1 MMYRE
6 FSTTEEL
13 IQKSF
18 PDVCIDKSLTQRIS
32 LGGRAIPQFVLDWL
46 VSRFTENGIVNQEKI
61 KLFLSKHLPDKSHK
75 NILLNQL
82 THGEILKI
90 LDSYS
95 VEINIEKG
103 KKIVHIPSLDKKG
116 FVKDEILENHK
127 SLLVGNVWGSGTL
140 TLRQSETADNEIW
153 MEDFKPMQTAIV
165 DVDYFIEQRKYFTL
179 EQWREML
186 VRSMGYNPEAYSPR
200 QQLWLITRLIPM
212 VQPRTNLI
220 ELAPKGTGKS
230 FVFSQ
235 LSRYAWLISGG
246 IVTRAKLFYEMSS
259 KTYGVI
265 TRYDAVILDEVQTI
279 NFREPEE
286 IIGALKGYLEN
297 GEFRVMN
304 VSATSESSFVMLA
317 NIAIGTDGR
326 PLLDNYFNALP
337 PFLQETAFID
347 RLHGLLPG
355 WEIPRIEKQM
365 IGDGIALKADYF
377 ASVLHELRKGSEFA
391 NYFREHTI
399 TDGDLRDI
407 RAVERLCS
415 GYLKLLFP
423 DLNLLTKEQFIEYCL
438 HPAKQ
443 LRSIIRQQLSIR
455 DFEYK
460 SSLAK
465 IETKG

>member
-1 MMYRE
+1 MYRE
-6 FSTTEEL
+6 LSTTEEL

-18 PDVCIDKSLTQRIS
+18 PDVCIDKSLTQRVS
-32 LGGRAIPQFVLDWL
+32 LGGRAVPQFVLDWL
-46 VSRFTENGIVNQEKI
+46 VSRHTENGIVDQEKI
-61 KLFLSKHLPDKSHK
+61 KLFLSRHLPDKSYK
-75 NILLNQL
+75 NILLKQL
-82 THGEILKI
+82 MDGEILKI

-95 VEINIEKG
+95 VEVDIKKG
-103 KKIVHIPSLDKKG
+103 RKIVSIPSLDKTG
-116 FVKDEILENHK
+116 FIKDEILENHK
-127 SLLVGNVWGSGTL
+127 SLLLGNVWGSGTL
-140 TLRQSETADNEIW
+140 TLRQSENDENEIW

-186 VRSMGYNPEAYSPR
+186 VRSMGYNPEAYSPK
-200 QQLWLITRLIPM
+200 QQLWLITRLIPL
-212 VQPRTNLI
+212 VQPRVNLV

-246 IVTRAKLFYEMSS
+246 IVTRAKLFYEMTS

-265 TRYDAVILDEVQTI
+265 TRYDTVILDEVQTI
-279 NFREPEE
+279 RFKDPEE

-304 VSATSESSFVMLA
+304 VSATSEASFVMLA
-317 NIAIGTDGR
+317 NIVIGTDGR
-326 PLLDNYFNALP
+326 PLLENYFDALP
-337 PFLQETAFID
+337 YFLQETAFID

-355 WEIPRIEKQM
+355 WELPRIEKQM
-365 IGDGIALKADYF
+365 IGNGIALKADYF
-377 ASVLHELRKGSEFA
+377 SSVLHTLRKRGEFS
-391 NYFREHTI
+391 NYFREHTY

-407 RAVERLCS
+407 NAVERICS

-423 DLNLLTKEQFIEYCL
+423 DLNLLNKEHFIEYCL
-438 HPAKQ
+438 NPARQ

-455 DFEYK
+455 DYEYK
-460 SSLAK
+460 NSLAK
-465 IETKG
+465 IDAR

>member
-1 MMYRE
+1 MYRDI
-6 FSTTEEL
+6 SNTEEL
-13 IQKSF
+13 VKKSF
-18 PDVCIDKSLTQRIS
+18 PDVCIDKSLTQRVS
-32 LGGRAIPQFVLDWL
+32 LGGRAIPHFVLDWL
-46 VSRFTENGIVNQEKI
+46 VSRFTENGIINYEKI
-61 KLFLSKHLPDKSHK
+61 KVFLAKHLPDKSHR
-75 NILLNQL
+75 NILLKQL
-82 THGEILKI
+82 MDGEVLKI

-95 VEINIEKG
+95 VEVDIKKG
-103 KKIVHIPSLDKKG
+103 RKIVAIPSLDKTG
-116 FVKDEILENHK
+116 FIKDEILENHK
-127 SLLVGNVWGSGTL
+127 SLLLGNVWGSGTL
-140 TLRQSETADNEIW
+140 TLRPSENGDNEIW

-165 DVDYFIEQRKYFTL
+165 DVDYFIEQRKHFTV

-186 VRSMGYNPEAYSPR
+186 VRSMGYNPESYSPI
-200 QQLWLITRLIPM
+200 QQLWLITRLIPL
-212 VQPRTNLI
+212 VQPRVNLV

-246 IVTRAKLFYEMSS
+246 IVTRAKLFYEMTS

-265 TRYDAVILDEVQTI
+265 TRYDTVILDEVQTI
-279 NFREPEE
+279 RFKDPEE

-304 VSATSESSFVMLA
+304 VSATSEASFVMLA

-337 PFLQETAFID
+337 YFLQETAFID
-347 RLHGLLPG
+347 RIHGLIPG
-355 WEIPRIEKQM
+355 WELPRIEKQM
-365 IGDGIALKADYF
+365 IGNGIALKADYF
-377 ASVLHELRKGSEFA
+377 SSVLHALRKKGEFS
-391 NYFREHTI
+391 NYFKEHTY

-407 RAVERLCS
+407 NAVERLCS

-423 DLNLLTKEQFIEYCL
+423 DLSTLNNEQFVEYCL
-438 HPAKQ
+438 NPAKQ

-455 DFEYK
+455 DYEYK

-465 IETKG
+465 IEAKG

>member
-1 MMYRE
+1 MYRE
-6 FSTTEEL
+6 LSPTEEL
-13 IQKSF
+13 IQNCF
-18 PDVCIDKSLTQRIS
+18 PDVCIDKSLTQRVS

-46 VSRFTENGIVNQEKI
+46 VSRYTENGIIDQEKI
-61 KLFLSKHLPDKSHK
+61 KLFLSRHLPDKSHK
-75 NILLNQL
+75 NILLKQL
-82 THGEILKI
+82 MDGEILKI

-95 VEINIEKG
+95 VNINIEKG
-103 KKIVHIPSLDKKG
+103 QKIVDIPSLDKKG
-116 FVKDEILENHK
+116 FVKDELLENHK
-127 SLLVGNVWGSGTL
+127 LLLLGNVWGSGTL
-140 TLRQSETADNEIW
+140 TLRQSEKGENEIW
-153 MEDFKPMQTAIV
+153 MEDFKPMQTAII

-186 VRSMGYNPEAYSPR
+186 VRSMGYNPEAYSPK
-200 QQLWLITRLIPM
+200 QQQWLITRLIPL
-212 VQPRTNLI
+212 VQPRVNLV

-235 LSRYAWLISGG
+235 LSRHAWLISGG

-265 TRYDAVILDEVQTI
+265 TRYDTVILDEVQTI
-279 NFREPEE
+279 HFKDPEE

-304 VSATSESSFVMLA
+304 VSATSEASFVMLA

-337 PFLQETAFID
+337 HFLQETAFID
-347 RLHGLLPG
+347 RIHGLLPG
-355 WEIPRIEKQM
+355 WEIPRIDKQM
-365 IGDGIALKADYF
+365 IGNGVALKADYF
-377 ASVLHELRKGSEFA
+377 SSALHELRKRGEFS
-391 NYFREHTI
+391 NYFREHTS

-407 RAVERLCS
+407 NAVERLTS

-423 DLNLLTKEQFIEYCL
+423 DLSILNNEQFIEYCL
-438 HPAKQ
+438 NPAKQ